1 MKSII
6 DHFYNLELQA
16 NESNP
21 PTVPSQ
27 KEDEIYEK
35 LQALL
40 TKGDFELFEK
50 FVDVYGNRK
59 AEECGYYYK
68 KGFKTAMRLMME
80 ACNDEDEIKEKKYE
94 ELF

>member
-21 PTVPSQ
+21 PTVSSQ

-40 TKGDFELFEK
+40 TKEEFILFEK

-80 ACNDEDEIKEKKYE
+80 ACNDEDEIMEKKYE

>member
-6 DHFYNLELQA
+6 EYFYSLDLQA

-21 PTVPSQ
+21 PTVSSQ
-27 KEDEIYEK
+27 KEDDLYEK

-40 TKGDFELFEK
+40 TKEEFILFEK

-59 AEECGYYYK
+59 AEECEYYYK
-68 KGFKTAMRLMME
+68 KGFKTATRLMME
-80 ACNDEDEIKEKKYE
+80 CCNDRDEIKEKKYE
-94 ELF
+94 DLF

>member
-27 KEDEIYEK
+27 REDEFYEK
-35 LQALL
+35 IQALL
-40 TKGDFELFEK
+40 SQGEFELFEK
-50 FVDVYGNRK
+50 FVDVYGNRL

-68 KGFKTAMRLMME
+68 KGFKTAARLLME
-80 ACNDEDEIKEKKYE
+80 SCNDEDEIKEKKYE